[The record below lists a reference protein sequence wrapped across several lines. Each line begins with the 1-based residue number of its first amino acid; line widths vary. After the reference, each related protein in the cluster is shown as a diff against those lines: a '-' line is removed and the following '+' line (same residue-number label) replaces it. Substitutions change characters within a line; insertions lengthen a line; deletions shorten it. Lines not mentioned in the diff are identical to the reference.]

1 MAEKILQSKNRTKP
15 VKNLSNEIDK
25 IYAANNIGKLDLLSS
40 HKDIIEDKLVK
51 IMNQWEEI
59 NDNTEDQEEFQNELQ
74 QFLQF
79 EEQVLFQ
86 VKQLEKVIFGNK
98 GTPIVNQISAV
109 DSRNN
114 YQHPGNVYRTL

>member
-51 IMNQWEEI
+51 IMN
-59 NDNTEDQEEFQNELQ
+59 
-74 QFLQF
+74 
-79 EEQVLFQ
+79 
-86 VKQLEKVIFGNK
+86 
-98 GTPIVNQISAV
+98 
-109 DSRNN
+109 
-114 YQHPGNVYRTL
+114 